1 MAKALLTLIS
11 KEMKELLR
19 DPKTLIGIIVMPL
32 ILFPA
37 MGSAIGVSQR
47 AVSRAVRR
55 MAIAV
60 YNEDGGPASQ
70 ELIAFLSRDNEV
82 SIIEAE
88 NLDEAL
94 RRFMEIDSSILLYI
108 PDGYSEKMASGER
121 CILRLYTHLRRLNM
135 AETGKASSVE
145 QLLMIYGEEC
155 SLKRIRRLLEEAG
168 EELQPEAVRRPISI
182 SYASIMRG
190 VVLDIPP
197 QAIFGIIMSQN
208 VMLPVMI
215 MMMNVFA
222 IQMAATS
229 IALEKEQK
237 TLETLMTLPVGRMTI
252 LAGKLCGSILIAIAG
267 AISYMIGFS
276 YYMKSTL
283 GFIPQ
288 FTMETLREAGF
299 RLSPLGL
306 ALLGA
311 VIFLTLLLSLASSL
325 SIAVF
330 AEDVRSAQSLVGLI
344 YIPMMIPFIILMFT
358 DVDMLPSGLR
368 WLMLII
374 PYTHA
379 IIASKAIFLNRY
391 IPLLTA
397 VTYMTIFTLTIL
409 YITTRIFSTERI
421 ITARIR
427 RWRIGRRGD

>member
-1 MAKALLTLIS
+1 VANPLITLVS
-11 KEMKELLR
+11 KEVKELLR
-19 DPKTLIGIIVMPL
+19 DPKILLGIIVMPL
-32 ILFPA
+32 IIFPA

-60 YNEDGGPASQ
+60 YDEDEGSASQ
-70 ELIAFLSRDNEV
+70 ELIEFLSEDNEIH
-82 SIIEAE
+82 IIEAE
-88 NLDEAL
+88 SLDEAL
-94 RRFMEIDSSILLYI
+94 RRFMEAESSILLYI
-108 PDGYSEKMASGER
+108 PDGYSERMASGER
-121 CILRLYTHLRRLNM
+121 CMLRIYVHLRRLNM

-145 QLLMIYGEEC
+145 QLLTIYGEAC
-155 SLKRIRRLLEEAG
+155 SLRRIRRLLEEAG

-182 SYASIMRG
+182 SYASILKG
-190 VVLDIPP
+190 VVLDVPP
-197 QAIFGIIMSQN
+197 GAIFGIIMSQN
-208 VMLPVMI
+208 IMLPVMI

-237 TLETLMTLPVGRMTI
+237 TLETLMTLPIGRMTI
-252 LAGKLCGSILIAIAG
+252 LAGKLFGSIIIAIAG
-267 AISYMIGFS
+267 AVSYMIGFS
-276 YYMKSTL
+276 YYMRSTL

-288 FTMETLREAGF
+288 LTIETLKEAGL

-306 ALLGA
+306 TLLG
-311 VIFLTLLLSLASSL
+311 VIIFLTLLLSLALSL

-330 AEDVRSAQSLVGLI
+330 AEDVRGAQSLVGLI
-344 YIPMMIPFIILMFT
+344 YIPVMIPSIILMFT
-358 DVDMLPSGLR
+358 DVDMLPAALR

-379 IIASKAIFLNRY
+379 VIASKALFLGRY
-391 IPLLTA
+391 TPMLLA
-397 VTYMTIFTLTIL
+397 VAYMLLFTTITL

-427 RWRIGRRGD
+427 RWRLRHGG